1 MANRFRYE
9 PVLPKTRSELNRQL
23 ESGNPEKIA
32 SALYSASRYD
42 EDWKWAQDQC
52 LRFLDSEH
60 VPVRWA
66 AATCLGDLA
75 FFRRPLDVPL
85 VVSALER
92 AAKDPEIA
100 DPARFSLSMVK
111 EFLAAE

>member
-1 MANRFRYE
+1 MADKFKYE
-9 PVLPKTRSELNRQL
+9 QVLPKTRSELNRLL
-23 ESGNPEKIA
+23 ESGNPKEIA
-32 SALYSASRYD
+32 DALYSASRYD
-42 EDWKWAQDQC
+42 EDWKWSQDLC

-60 VPVRWA
+60 VHVRWA

-85 VVSALER
+85 VVRALER

-100 DPARFSLSMVK
+100 DPAGFSLSMVK